1 MKAWGRNPQQFNP
14 NTVQMNRSGKNS
26 KSKDH
31 LLVKVCFVDI
41 LFRGFLVLQLL
52 EFHSWNLWNFIHLS
66 GCLSRYLPVFKYSV
80 V

>member
-31 LLVKVCFVDI
+31 LLVKVCFFDI
-41 LFRGFLVLQLL
+41 LFRGFGAAVIGVSLL
-52 EFHSWNLWNFIHLS
+52 ESVEL
-66 GCLSRYLPVFKYSV
+66 YSFEWMFEQILTCV
-80 V
+80 